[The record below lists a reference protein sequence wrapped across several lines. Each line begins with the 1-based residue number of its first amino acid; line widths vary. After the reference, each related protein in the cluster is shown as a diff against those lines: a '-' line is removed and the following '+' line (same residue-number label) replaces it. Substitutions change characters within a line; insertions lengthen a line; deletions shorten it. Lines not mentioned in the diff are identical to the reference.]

1 MARGPVKTLDQ
12 YIGNYQKGMSGAG
25 QAYKD
30 GISRYNGNPMAAAA
44 TPEAMQRYAQGVADS
59 IASGRRAAAL
69 QSADA
74 GAWKQNAMTFGPA
87 ALATGAKK
95 AEGKQRRKMNGA
107 PALWQAQ
114 RDAVQS
120 MPQGS
125 DVGSATAR
133 VARAM
138 EMAKQ
143 HFGKT

>member
-1 MARGPVKTLDQ
+1 MAKGPVKSLDQ
-12 YIGNYQKGMSGAG
+12 YIKNYQAGMNGAQ

-44 TPEAMQRYAQGVADS
+44 TPDAMARYQAGVNDS
-59 IASGRRAAAL
+59 VSSGRRAAAL
-69 QSADA
+69 NNADPA
-74 GAWKQNAMTFGPA
+74 AWKSNAMTFGAP

-95 AEGKQRRKMNGA
+95 AEAKQRKKMSSA

-114 RDAVQS
+114 RDTVAA
-120 MPQGS
+120 MPQGH

-133 VARAM
+133 VSAAM
-138 EMAKQ
+138 QLAKA